1 MRGQWGKPRAGS
13 SPAFGTKIND
23 KEISMMVK
31 SLKIVLL
38 FIGIASA
45 QSPNEL
51 YETAQANLDA
61 GKVSEAESGFNSA
74 LQTDPTFAPA
84 YLGLAHTSMRKGD
97 LKKTGS
103 LLKEAIEIEPENKSF
118 RDEFERL
125 SELNTLMR
133 KGIRSM
139 KNGDADDAFESFRV
153 AYEKFPNYPES
164 VFNMGLVHFRKKEFK
179 DAVQYFKKAM
189 EINAEHKTATTAIK
203 NVAKNYFNS
212 GNQSYKRG
220 DLEGAL
226 LSYSNV
232 LDVDETFYQ
241 AHYQVGV
248 IQSKMGDKDAAVQSY
263 EKALEVN
270 PQFYKGFFAL
280 GLAKSAM
287 NDSDGA
293 ISALEAAININ
304 PGYDKAYG
312 AMGDIYIVLKNNEKA
327 KQVLNMAVTVNPN
340 YARGYSNL
348 GIIHADEKNWDQ
360 AVSSLEMAVALN
372 DKDSMSFF
380 RLASAHNINGNCGGA
395 KEAARKSA
403 DLKSRFGGS
412 WFELGV
418 AEWCGGRG
426 NKAGALNAFEKARND
441 RDWRKMAEY
450 EIDKVKNPQKYEK

>member
-1 MRGQWGKPRAGS
+1 
-13 SPAFGTKIND
+13 
-23 KEISMMVK
+23 MMVK

-97 LKKTGS
+97 LQKTGS

-125 SELNTLMR
+125 SELNTLMS

-312 AMGDIYIVLKNNEKA
+312 AMGDIYIVLKNYEKA

>member
-1 MRGQWGKPRAGS
+1 
-13 SPAFGTKIND
+13 
-23 KEISMMVK
+23 MMVK

-97 LKKTGS
+97 LQKTGS

-125 SELNTLMR
+125 SELNTLMS

-179 DAVQYFKKAM
+179 DAVEYFKKAM
-189 EINAEHKTATTAIK
+189 EINAEHKTATAAIK

-220 DLEGAL
+220 DLERAL

-312 AMGDIYIVLKNNEKA
+312 AMGDIYIAASRAEIAPSESFIALFA
-327 KQVLNMAVTVNPN
+327 NPR
-340 YARGYSNL
+340 A
-348 GIIHADEKNWDQ
+348 
-360 AVSSLEMAVALN
+360 
-372 DKDSMSFF
+372 
-380 RLASAHNINGNCGGA
+380 
-395 KEAARKSA
+395 
-403 DLKSRFGGS
+403 
-412 WFELGV
+412 
-418 AEWCGGRG
+418 
-426 NKAGALNAFEKARND
+426 
-441 RDWRKMAEY
+441 
-450 EIDKVKNPQKYEK
+450 KNPL